1 MLLYAQTIN
10 EPVINIKQE
19 LNKHLIMIRTLDM
32 NDSWENIKSSLNNIA
47 IKFEQDEFQNDAL
60 NI

>member
-1 MLLYAQTIN
+1 
-10 EPVINIKQE
+10 
-19 LNKHLIMIRTLDM
+19 MIRTLDM